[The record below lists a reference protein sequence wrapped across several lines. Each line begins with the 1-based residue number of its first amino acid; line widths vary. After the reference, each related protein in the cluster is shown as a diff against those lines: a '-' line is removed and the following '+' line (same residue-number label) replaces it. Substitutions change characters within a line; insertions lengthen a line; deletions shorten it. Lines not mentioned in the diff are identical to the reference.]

1 MDRQEFINRLR
12 RSLSDV
18 EDYEYIN
25 DTVNYYENYI
35 DSEIRKGEN
44 EEAVLRM
51 LGDPGLIA
59 KSIKASRGEVGTTA
73 GTATS
78 EYEEQ
83 ENNKFYGDGWLGKF
97 LSLPGW
103 AIKLTIGTV
112 AILFFV
118 LLIMLINWMLP
129 VIVIG
134 AVAYMFYRFVKDNFF
149 K

>member
-83 ENNKFYGDGWLGKF
+83 ENNKLYGDGWLGKF